1 MTRALHGKGLD
12 FGGGKKSRYQHY
24 LERAGLGDIE
34 SINIDPKIEPTYLI
48 TENGSGGEKV
58 PEKTYDFAISLNTL
72 EHVEDPKPALIMLYK
87 SLKED
92 GILCISVPFMFRIH
106 GHPDDFMRC
115 TPSWWSNTLS
125 RVGYREISI
134 YPLVLGRAT
143 TAGSLTGFPKLL
155 GPYLGRHFAFGWDYL
170 YSLVGRL
177 RANSARRNSSIKSIS
192 IGWFIEA
199 RKQAAA

>member
-1 MTRALHGKGLD
+1 MNHVFHDPAQPSLRKWISLHQEYGHQSIIRLLEYDHLMTRALHGKGLD

-143 TAGSLTGFPKLL
+143 TAGSLTDFQ
-155 GPYLGRHFAFGWDYL
+155 
-170 YSLVGRL
+170 
-177 RANSARRNSSIKSIS
+177 NC
-192 IGWFIEA
+192 
-199 RKQAAA
+199 